1 LSPARANSGRFSSD
15 PVNSEQSWLLL
26 IRLCVPLLVAVA
38 LGGCVTKSKANA
50 QARAAYI
57 AGQQQAMTRMQQ
69 TQTLGQ
75 GPCVTVNG
83 EVRNRV
89 VPWTEG
95 LTLAKAVLAADYYGA
110 KDPGQIIIVHNGMAT
125 RVDPKQLLS
134 GVDIPLQP
142 GDVVQL
148 MPQAAAPKP

>member
-1 LSPARANSGRFSSD
+1 
-15 PVNSEQSWLLL
+15 
-26 IRLCVPLLVAVA
+26 LLVAVA

>member
-1 LSPARANSGRFSSD
+1 MVAKPPESALAATSG
-15 PVNSEQSWLLL
+15 WLLL
-26 IRLCVPLLVAVA
+26 TILCNALLLAFA
-38 LGGCVTKSKANA
+38 LEGCVTKSKANA
-50 QARAAYI
+50 QARAAYL
-57 AGQQQAMTRMQQ
+57 AGQQQAMTRIQQ
-69 TQTLGQ
+69 TQTQGQ

-89 VPWTEG
+89 VPWTQG
-95 LTLAKAVLAADYYGA
+95 MTLAKAVLAADYYGA
-110 KDPGQIIIVHNGMAT
+110 ADPGQIIIVHNGMAT

-148 MPQAAAPKP
+148 MPPAAAPKQ

>member
-1 LSPARANSGRFSSD
+1 MVAKPPERALAATSGR
-15 PVNSEQSWLLL
+15 LLL
-26 IRLCVPLLVAVA
+26 TRLCVPLLLAVA
-38 LGGCVTKSKANA
+38 LGGCVTKSKAKA
-50 QARAAYI
+50 QARAAYL
-57 AGQQQAMTRMQQ
+57 AGQQQAMTRIQQ

>member
-1 LSPARANSGRFSSD
+1 M
-15 PVNSEQSWLLL
+15 LLTL
-26 IRLCVPLLVAVA
+26 T
-38 LGGCVTKSKANA
+38 GCVSKSKADA
-50 QARAAYI
+50 QVRAAYI

-110 KDPGQIIIVHNGMAT
+110 KDPGQIIVVHNGVAN

-148 MPQAAAPKP
+148 MPQAAAPAQ